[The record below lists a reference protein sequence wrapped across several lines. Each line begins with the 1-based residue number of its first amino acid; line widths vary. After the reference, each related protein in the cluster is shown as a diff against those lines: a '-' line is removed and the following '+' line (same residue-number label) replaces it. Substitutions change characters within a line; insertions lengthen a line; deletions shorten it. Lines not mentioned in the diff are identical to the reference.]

1 MVRPQKRR
9 LLLGAG
15 LVFLFLVGCAGQ
27 TKTDSA
33 SPRAVYEGS
42 SHFERRDLA
51 FLDTYDPLEPMNRQI
66 YRFNTVVDNN
76 VIEPVIDFY
85 KGVVPVFVRDRV
97 SNFFSNIDDVRVM
110 FHCFL
115 QGKPEKTGKV
125 LARVM
130 VNSTAGI
137 LGLWDPATDEGLI
150 KYYED
155 FGQTLGVYGVPPGF
169 YLVIPILGPSNLR
182 DATGRVADSF
192 GQTWI
197 VDQLDIHPATD
208 LAFTLVDGLQLRASL
223 PFSYGD
229 FDSPFEYEVVRALY
243 LDLRQLLVNDG
254 EFTEAQRKLP
264 KRYQEIQ
271 P

>member
-1 MVRPQKRR
+1 MVIPKKLR
-9 LLLGAG
+9 LLLAAG
-15 LVFLFLVGCAGQ
+15 LAALFLVGCAGQ
-27 TKTDSA
+27 PKMDSA

-51 FLDTYDPLEPMNRQI
+51 FLDAYDPLESMNRRI
-66 YRFNTVVDNN
+66 YRFNTVVDNH

-85 KGVVPVFVRDRV
+85 KGVVPLFVRDRI

-110 FHCFL
+110 IHCFL

-137 LGLWDPATDEGLI
+137 LGFWDPATDEGLI
-150 KYYED
+150 KYHED

-169 YLVIPILGPSNLR
+169 YLIIPILGPSNLR

-192 GQTWI
+192 GQTLA
-197 VDQLDIHPATD
+197 VDQLNIHPATD

-229 FDSPFEYEVVRALY
+229 FDSPFEYEVVRTLY

-254 EFTEAQRKLP
+254 EFTEEQRKLP
-264 KRYQEIQ
+264 KRNQEIQ